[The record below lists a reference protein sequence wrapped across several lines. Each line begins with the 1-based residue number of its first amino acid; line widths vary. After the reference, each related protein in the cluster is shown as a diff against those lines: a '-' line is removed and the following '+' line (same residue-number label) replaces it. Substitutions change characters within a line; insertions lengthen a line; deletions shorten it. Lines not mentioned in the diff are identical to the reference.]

1 MKGLI
6 NMKKIAGILLAFSA
20 CFFLAGCNSIRQGAS
35 ASETSRTEKSKAA
48 SEQAIIRNE
57 GMDGKDEK
65 ENLRVSYKC
74 KLGSVSLCIPDGWS
88 YQTEKY
94 KKTKEGEA
102 FGITFWKNS
111 PKKKN
116 KISIQYTNVFGVCG
130 TGLKTKKVKING
142 ISGEAGYYDGKT
154 YWEYIVLGGRFKNT
168 ITILNFCESESWW
181 ERNADQI
188 MEILNTLIYKIS

>member
-1 MKGLI
+1 M
-6 NMKKIAGILLAFSA
+6 
-20 CFFLAGCNSIRQGAS
+20 
-35 ASETSRTEKSKAA
+35 
-48 SEQAIIRNE
+48 
-57 GMDGKDEK
+57 
-65 ENLRVSYKC
+65 
-74 KLGSVSLCIPDGWS
+74 
-88 YQTEKY
+88 
-94 KKTKEGEA
+94 
-102 FGITFWKNS
+102 
-111 PKKKN
+111 
-116 KISIQYTNVFGVCG
+116 FGVCG